1 MFNFLKRKVSIAD
14 SGILKGMTDY
24 HSHLLPGVDDG
35 VKTMAETLK
44 ILEEMEKQGIRKVWF
59 TPHIMEDI
67 PNKTAD
73 LQAKFAEVQAAYQGN
88 IVLHLAT
95 ENMLDNLFEK
105 RLAND
110 DLLPI
115 EKDGKRY
122 LLVETFYFNPPMDLH
137 DILKR
142 IQQKGYYPL
151 LAHPERYEYMTMKDY
166 KALKEAN
173 VFFQLNLPALGGFYG
188 KGVQKKTEVLL
199 KNDMYDFIGN
209 DVHSIRNFDYM
220 IKADIIRKLLV
231 YLNTY
236 IEITYNIQSPVY

>member
-1 MFNFLKRKVSIAD
+1 MFNFFKRKVSIAD

-44 ILEEMEKQGIRKVWF
+44 ILEEMEKQGIREVWF

-73 LQAKFAEVQAAYQGN
+73 LQEKFAEIQATYQGS
-88 IVLHLAT
+88 IKLHLAA
-95 ENMLDNLFEK
+95 ENMLDNLFEE

-110 DLLPI
+110 DLLSI

-122 LLVETFYFNPPMDLH
+122 LLVETSYFNPPMDLL
-137 DILKR
+137 DTLKR

-166 KALKEAN
+166 KALKGAN
-173 VFFQLNLPALGGFYG
+173 VFFQLNLPSLGGMYG
-188 KGVQKKTEVLL
+188 KDVQKKAGTLL
-199 KNDMYDFIGN
+199 KARAYDRIGC
-209 DVHSIRNFDYM
+209 DIHSIDFYQYLLSANLKCRYEM
-220 IKADIIRKLLV
+220 IKETIIK
-231 YLNTY
+231 
-236 IEITYNIQSPVY
+236 

>member
-59 TPHIMEDI
+59 TPHIMDDI

-73 LQAKFAEVQAAYQGN
+73 LKKKFAEVQVAYQGN
-88 IVLHLAT
+88 IVLHLAA
-95 ENMLDNLFEK
+95 ENMLDNLFEV
-105 RLAND
+105 RLEKD

-122 LLVETFYFNPPMDLH
+122 LLVETSYFNPPMDLY
-137 DILKR
+137 DILKQ

-166 KALKEAN
+166 KALKDAN
-173 VFFQLNLPALGGFYG
+173 VVFQLNLPALGGMYG
-188 KGVQKKTEVLL
+188 KGVQQKAGTLL
-199 KNDMYDFIGN
+199 KAGAYDRIGC
-209 DVHSIRNFDYM
+209 DIHSIDFYQDLLFANLNCRNEM
-220 IKADIIRKLLV
+220 IKETIIK
-231 YLNTY
+231 
-236 IEITYNIQSPVY
+236 